1 LAFDVSDVECRKN
14 HARKNLKKMKAKK
27 FLKKKVQGYTLT
39 EILVVVAIIGI
50 LLLLAMPSFMP
61 QVTKAKTME
70 AQIQLKH
77 LHSLEKTFF
86 FVNSKYSNETNDLG
100 FEQQTLVS
108 ENGKANYRIEISSAS
123 NRNFNA
129 KATSVT
135 DFDGDGTYN
144 VWEIDQDMNLKE
156 VTPD

>member
-1 LAFDVSDVECRKN
+1 MKSFRKE
-14 HARKNLKKMKAKK
+14 KLKRLLTKK
-27 FLKKKVQGYTLT
+27 IPGYTLT

-86 FVNSKYSNETNDLG
+86 FVNSKYSTEVNDLG

-108 ENGKANYRIEISSAS
+108 ENGKANYRIEIVSAS
-123 NRNFNA
+123 NRSFTA

-144 VWEIDQDMNLKE
+144 VWEIDQDLNLKE

>member
-1 LAFDVSDVECRKN
+1 
-14 HARKNLKKMKAKK
+14 MIAKK
-27 FLKKKVQGYTLT
+27 KYLFFSKKISGYTLT

-86 FVNSKYSNETNDLG
+86 FVNSKYSPEIKDLG

-108 ENGKANYRIEISSAS
+108 QNGRANYSVEITAAD
-123 NRNFNA
+123 NRQFKA

>member
-1 LAFDVSDVECRKN
+1 
-14 HARKNLKKMKAKK
+14 M
-27 FLKKKVQGYTLT
+27 KKVKSRKRFEKILSKKIPGYTLT

-86 FVNSKYSNETNDLG
+86 FVNSKYSNEANDLG
-100 FEQQTLVS
+100 FEQQILVS
-108 ENGKANYRIEISSAS
+108 NNGKANYNIEIVAAS
-123 NRNFNA
+123 NRQFKA
-129 KATSVT
+129 KATSIT

>member
-1 LAFDVSDVECRKN
+1 
-14 HARKNLKKMKAKK
+14 MKAKK
-27 FLKKKVQGYTLT
+27 ILSAKLPGYTLT

-77 LHSLEKTFF
+77 LHSLEKTYF
-86 FVNSKYSNETNDLG
+86 FVNSKYSSEVNDLG

-108 ENGKANYRIEISSAS
+108 NNGKANYNIEIIAASS
-123 NRNFNA
+123 RQFKA
-129 KATSVT
+129 KATSIT

-156 VTPD
+156 ITPD